1 MKTTDYIRTRLFST
15 ARVLVILANLA
26 SFSYHYWYIG
36 IDLAVSIILQGS
48 AFLIEYLVT
57 GWYERLL
64 FSAEEIIANI
74 KSIKDKMLSRGTKHL
89 VRYLTYTA
97 IFMLVY
103 ASTYAL
109 RLLFF
114 YKIHWG
120 INESQIGTSLINM
133 ILFALAGGW
142 VMGAIV
148 MIRKNRVPVWRLLK
162 QKFAHWKKKHFNHT

>member
-1 MKTTDYIRTRLFST
+1 MKTVEYIRTRLFST
-15 ARVLVILANLA
+15 ARVLVILANIA

-36 IDLAVSIILQGS
+36 IDLAVSIILQGT
-48 AFLIEYLVT
+48 AFITEYLVT

-64 FSAEEIIANI
+64 VAAEDVIVNI
-74 KSIKDKMLSRGTKHL
+74 KTIKDKMLKRGTKL
-89 VRYLTYTA
+89 LIRYLTYTA
-97 IFMLVY
+97 IFMLIY

-120 INESQIGTSLINM
+120 INEAQIGVSLINT
-133 ILFALAGGW
+133 IIFALAGGW

-162 QKFAHWKKKHFNHT
+162 QKFFQWKKKYFKHI